1 MSIPIGLELYSVRN
15 SMEKDMEKTLYE
27 VKRFGYESVE
37 YAGPLDDSSC
47 KRLRAA
53 LDNEGL
59 KSTSWHIPFTQLSE
73 ERIAETVDI
82 CEEIGCSICII
93 PGVDTKYY
101 QSYDTVMDFCGIL
114 NEINNR
120 LKHRGIKLGYHNH
133 MIEFNKLSSGDTIW
147 TTFRKNTSPDIILQY
162 DTGNA
167 LHGRADINT
176 ELFTLENR
184 LEVIHIKPYSI
195 QYGFEA
201 LIGEDDVDYI
211 SVFDFCKN
219 KGGTKS
225 YIIEYEGISRYGE
238 MEAVEKCLKNMKLK
252 YGDVI

>member
-53 LDNEGL
+53 LDNEGM

-101 QSYDTVMDFCGIL
+101 QSYEYSNGFLRDT
-114 NEINNR
+114 
-120 LKHRGIKLGYHNH
+120 
-133 MIEFNKLSSGDTIW
+133 
-147 TTFRKNTSPDIILQY
+147 
-162 DTGNA
+162 
-167 LHGRADINT
+167 
-176 ELFTLENR
+176 
-184 LEVIHIKPYSI
+184 
-195 QYGFEA
+195 
-201 LIGEDDVDYI
+201 
-211 SVFDFCKN
+211 
-219 KGGTKS
+219 
-225 YIIEYEGISRYGE
+225 
-238 MEAVEKCLKNMKLK
+238 
-252 YGDVI
+252 